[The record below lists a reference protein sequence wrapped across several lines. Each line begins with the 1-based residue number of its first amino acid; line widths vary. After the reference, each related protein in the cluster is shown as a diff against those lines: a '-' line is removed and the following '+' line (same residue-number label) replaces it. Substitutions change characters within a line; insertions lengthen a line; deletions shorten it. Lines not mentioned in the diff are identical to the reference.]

1 LTLEDHLE
9 IKKKVKF
16 TTILEHKLQFDD
28 SIKSLDDKEALR
40 YKIAKR
46 AAKEIKSGM
55 SVNLGV
61 GIPTIVP

>member
-1 LTLEDHLE
+1 MTLEDHLE